1 MNANRSPEPKT
12 VLTPTEARQGSRRF
26 MNLRVLVVSLVL
38 LGVLGLALTAA
49 FVPEEEAQVE
59 KTATETVAPA
69 PSASCQGGAVQGVQ
83 AAGPRLS
90 SGGRGPK
97 SAGGAGGVRQSAGQP
112 SSAACGATRAN
123 TGVPRSASA
132 ASVRRRSK

>member
-69 PSASCQGGAVQGVQ
+69 PSASKTAPEATSPPPDATPAAPPAQPPASSSPGATPAPSGGA
-83 AAGPRLS
+83 
-90 SGGRGPK
+90 
-97 SAGGAGGVRQSAGQP
+97 
-112 SSAACGATRAN
+112 AN
-123 TGVPRSASA
+123 P
-132 ASVRRRSK
+132 